1 MPGRKT
7 VLIIEDDAAI
17 RQGLADAL
25 GGAGYDARTCRDG
38 DEGLDAAMKIDCDLV
53 LLDLSLPKRD
63 GLEILA
69 EVRRSRPTLPFII
82 LTARSSVEQRI
93 EGLRLGSDDYVV
105 KPFSIHEL
113 LARIEAVL
121 RRSPERPLDLHS
133 INIPG
138 GTVCL
143 DRREVTFDDGTSSAL
158 SDREL
163 DLLRY
168 LAENPSRFVS
178 REEIL
183 SRVWRINP
191 RAIVG
196 TRTIDMLVARLRLKL
211 RDDPDKP
218 GVIRTVRGKGYM
230 LCSGEGSAQPC

>member
-1 MPGRKT
+1 MVRKCI
-7 VLIIEDDAAI
+7 LIIEDDGAI

-25 GGAGYDARTCRDG
+25 GGAGYKVMTCRDG
-38 DEGLDAAMKIDCDLV
+38 REGLDSAMKVDCDLV

-69 EVRRSRPTLPFII
+69 EVRRSRPILPFII
-82 LTARSSVEQRI
+82 LTARGSVEERV

-113 LARIEAVL
+113 LARIDAVL
-121 RRSPERPLDLHS
+121 RRSPERPLDLHDLK
-133 INIPG
+133 IPSG
-138 GTVCL
+138 IISL
-143 DRREVTFDDGTSSAL
+143 DRREVRFDDGDVSHL

-168 LAENPSRFVS
+168 LADNRSRVIT

-211 RDDPDKP
+211 RDNPDRP
-218 GVIRTVRGKGYM
+218 GVIQTVRGKGYM
-230 LCSGEGSAQPC
+230 FRLPGEGSEPC

>member
-1 MPGRKT
+1 MSARKT
-7 VLIIEDDAAI
+7 VLVIEDDAAI

-25 GGAGYDARTCRDG
+25 GGSGYDVRTCRDG
-38 DEGLDAAMKIDCDLV
+38 AEGLDSAMKIDCDLV

-113 LARIEAVL
+113 LARIEAVM
-121 RRSPERPLDLHS
+121 RRSPERPMDLHS
-133 INIPG
+133 ISIPG
-138 GTVCL
+138 GAVNI
-143 DRREVTFDDGTSSAL
+143 DRREVRFDDGQAAAL
-158 SDREL
+158 TDREI

-168 LAENPSRFVS
+168 LAENPRRYVS

-196 TRTIDMLVARLRLKL
+196 TRTIDMSVARLRLKL
-211 RDDPDKP
+211 RDDPEKP
-218 GVIRTVRGKGYM
+218 GVIQTVRGKGYM
-230 LCSGEGSAQPC
+230 LCCGEGSAES

>member
-1 MPGRKT
+1 MPKGLI
-7 VLIIEDDAAI
+7 LIIEDDPAI

-25 GGAGYDARTCRDG
+25 GGVGYGVLTSRDG
-38 DEGLDAAMKIDCDLV
+38 RDGLDSAMKVDCELV
-53 LLDLSLPKRD
+53 LLDLSLPGRD
-63 GLEILA
+63 GLDILS

-82 LTARSSVEQRI
+82 LTARASIDDRVR
-93 EGLRLGSDDYVV
+93 GLRLGSDDYVT

-121 RRSPERPLDLHS
+121 RRSPERPLDLREVK
-133 INIPG
+133 IPG
-138 GTVCL
+138 GRVSL
-143 DRREVTFDDGTSSAL
+143 GRREALFDDGQVCEL
-158 SDREL
+158 SERET

-168 LAENPSRFVS
+168 LAENPSRAIT

-183 SRVWRINP
+183 ARVWRINP

-211 RDDPDKP
+211 RDNPEAP
-218 GVIRTVRGKGYM
+218 GMIQTVRGKGYM
-230 LCSGEGSAQPC
+230 LHLPEGSAGPC